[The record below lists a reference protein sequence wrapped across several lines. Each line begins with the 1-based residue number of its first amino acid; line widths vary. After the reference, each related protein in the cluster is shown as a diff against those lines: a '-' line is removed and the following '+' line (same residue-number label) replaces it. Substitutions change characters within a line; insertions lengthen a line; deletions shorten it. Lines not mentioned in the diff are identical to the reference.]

1 MKLLKKR
8 LDILTLSAIVIM
20 AISVTLLDFE
30 DLSWSNNIKGY
41 IGLIVFIILILMKM
55 YLKFNTKRNSQ

>member
-1 MKLLKKR
+1 MKLFKKR

-20 AISVTLLDFE
+20 AISVTLLDFG
-30 DLSWSNNIKGY
+30 DLSWSHNIKSY
-41 IGLIVFIILILMKM
+41 IGLIVFIILILMKV

>member
-1 MKLLKKR
+1 MKLFKKR

-20 AISVTLLDFE
+20 AVSYTLLDFG

-41 IGLIVFIILILMKM
+41 TGLIVFFVLILMKM

>member
-1 MKLLKKR
+1 MKLFKKR

-20 AISVTLLDFE
+20 AISVTLLDFG